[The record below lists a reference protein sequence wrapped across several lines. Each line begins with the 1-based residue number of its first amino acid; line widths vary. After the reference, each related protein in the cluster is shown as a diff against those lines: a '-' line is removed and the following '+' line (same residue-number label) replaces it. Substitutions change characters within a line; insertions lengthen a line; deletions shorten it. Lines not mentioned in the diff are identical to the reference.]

1 MQAISKRIKIFE
13 YLKNYVTSNSVIF
26 LQETHSSVKDE
37 KLWND
42 EFEGQLF
49 FSHGKTNSCGVA
61 IGFVGT
67 KALNIL
73 NITSDN
79 LGRILVIEVKI
90 DDSVFVLINIYNA
103 NTEPEQLH
111 TLNDLVNIL
120 ETIEDIQNKS
130 VVLGGDFNAILNP
143 SPDSEGDRPVIK
155 NRTIAKLIQITE
167 NLDLCDIW
175 RIRNPKRRPFTFRQ
189 HHSTGFIERRLDYFF
204 TSNSFHKSTK
214 TTDTLAAFSI
224 DHSPITFF
232 RCHLKEFPQG
242 KGLWKFNKSL
252 IKNENYRE
260 QMKTLIKHVLYNL
273 DQHITVDPQ
282 FRWEYLKY
290 EIRKFPIHFSKGIT
304 RNKKIERT
312 NLENKLKTLEN
323 SPSFLNNPE
332 SIETYEKLDKIY
344 QEKTNGIR
352 IRSKCNWYE
361 HGEKSSKIFLNLE
374 NSRAVQNQIQNV
386 LNDNIEINNQKD
398 INKELYFIL

>member
-1 MQAISKRIKIFE
+1 MMNNWSFISNNVKGIQAISKGIKIFE
-13 YLKNYVTSNSVIF
+13 YLKNYVTSNGFIF

-73 NITSDN
+73 NITRDN

-103 NTEPEQLH
+103 NTESEQLH

-130 VVLGGDFNAILNP
+130 VVLGGDFNVILNP
-143 SPDSEGDRPVIK
+143 SIDSEGGKPVIK

-175 RIRNPKRRPFTFRQ
+175 RIRNPERKRFTFRQ
-189 HHSTGFIERRLDYFF
+189 HHSTGFIQGQLDFF
-204 TSNSFHKSTK
+204 FH
-214 TTDTLAAFSI
+214 I
-224 DHSPITFF
+224 
-232 RCHLKEFPQG
+232 
-242 KGLWKFNKSL
+242 
-252 IKNENYRE
+252 
-260 QMKTLIKHVLYNL
+260 
-273 DQHITVDPQ
+273 
-282 FRWEYLKY
+282 
-290 EIRKFPIHFSKGIT
+290 
-304 RNKKIERT
+304 
-312 NLENKLKTLEN
+312 
-323 SPSFLNNPE
+323 
-332 SIETYEKLDKIY
+332 
-344 QEKTNGIR
+344 
-352 IRSKCNWYE
+352 
-361 HGEKSSKIFLNLE
+361 
-374 NSRAVQNQIQNV
+374 
-386 LNDNIEINNQKD
+386 
-398 INKELYFIL
+398 